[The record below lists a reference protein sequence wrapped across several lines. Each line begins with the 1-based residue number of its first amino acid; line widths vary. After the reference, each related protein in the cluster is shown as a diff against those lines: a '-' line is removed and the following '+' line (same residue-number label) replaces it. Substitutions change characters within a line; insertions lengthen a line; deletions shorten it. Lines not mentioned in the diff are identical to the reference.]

1 MKQNTQKSQKSW
13 ASRFGAFA
21 AVLGLGLT
29 VLFMSTA
36 SADPVN
42 TDPVISV
49 EGTCDLWGPDTP
61 GFTMSIANNDS
72 WDESYGIGVFDGFYE
87 DTGDLIEGMPEFVI
101 EEEVEAESI
110 SGGQFLLDAF
120 FATIQVINITENG
133 GFGGLVFHQSFLIC
147 VPDLPDFGDD
157 ENEENEDGPG
167 FNFDFI
173 PELPD
178 DPQIPDFDF
187 NLPDLGFGDDENEE
201 NDDEDGEDAPVV
213 VEGNDDE
220 DGEDAPVVVEGNDD
234 EDSEDAPVVVEGND
248 DEDSEDAPVV
258 VEGNDDNSGQEAPV
272 EVVNNDDN
280 SGQEAPVEVVNNDD
294 NSGQDVPVVVEGNDD
309 EDGEDA
315 PVVVEGNDNEDG
327 EDAPVEIVNNTDEGN
342 AVFEWENI
350 TVSEATEI
358 GRPPDPEI
366 NPEDTDDKDND
377 AGDSIGQPPEPK
389 INPEDTDDKKD
400 SEELASIEGKDSQGK
415 SGLSILWII
424 LIIVGGVATVGT
436 TTRAIQKNN
445 S

>member
-21 AVLGLGLT
+21 AILGLGLT
-29 VLFMSTA
+29 VLFISTA

-61 GFTMSIANNDS
+61 GFTISIVNNDS
-72 WDESYGIGVFDGFYE
+72 WDESYGIGVFNGFYE

-101 EEEVEAESI
+101 EEEVQAESV

-147 VPDLPDFGDD
+147 MPDLPDFGEDD
-157 ENEENEDGPG
+157 EENEDGPG

-173 PELPD
+173 PELPDD

-187 NLPDLGFGDDENEE
+187 NLPDLGFGDDENEDE
-201 NDDEDGEDAPVV
+201 GDEDEPGIIIG
-213 VEGNDDE
+213 EGNDDE

-234 EDSEDAPVVVEGND
+234 
-248 DEDSEDAPVV
+248 
-258 VEGNDDNSGQEAPV
+258 NSGQDAPV
-272 EVVNNDDN
+272 EV
-280 SGQEAPVEVVNNDD
+280 
-294 NSGQDVPVVVEGNDD
+294 
-309 EDGEDA
+309 
-315 PVVVEGNDNEDG
+315 
-327 EDAPVEIVNNTDEGN
+327 VNNTDEGN

-377 AGDSIGQPPEPK
+377 AGDSIGEPPEPK

-400 SEELASIEGKDSQGK
+400 SEEFASSEGKDSQGK

>member
-1 MKQNTQKSQKSW
+1 MKHTVQKTNKKRS
-13 ASRFGAFA
+13 SRFVAFA
-21 AVLGLGLT
+21 AIIGLGLT

-61 GFTMSIANNDS
+61 GFTMSIVNNDS
-72 WDESYGIGVFDGFYE
+72 WDESYGIGVFNGFYE

-101 EEEVEAESI
+101 EEEVEADSA

-120 FATIQVINITENG
+120 FATIQVINITEDG

-201 NDDEDGEDAPVV
+201 NDDEGDEDAPVE

-220 DGEDAPVVVEGNDD
+220 DGQDAPVE
-234 EDSEDAPVVVEGND
+234 
-248 DEDSEDAPVV
+248 
-258 VEGNDDNSGQEAPV
+258 
-272 EVVNNDDN
+272 
-280 SGQEAPVEVVNNDD
+280 
-294 NSGQDVPVVVEGNDD
+294 VEGNDD
-309 EDGEDA
+309 EDGQDA
-315 PVVVEGNDNEDG
+315 PVLVEGNDDEDG
-327 EDAPVEIVNNTDEGN
+327 QDAPVLVEGN
-342 AVFEWENI
+342 AVFGWENI

-358 GRPPDPEI
+358 GNPPEPKI

-377 AGDSIGQPPEPK
+377 AGDSIGEPPEPK

-400 SEELASIEGKDSQGK
+400 SEELASSEGKDSQGK

>member
-133 GFGGLVFHQSFLIC
+133 GFGGLVFHQSFLI
-147 VPDLPDFGDD
+147 
-157 ENEENEDGPG
+157 
-167 FNFDFI
+167 
-173 PELPD
+173 
-178 DPQIPDFDF
+178 
-187 NLPDLGFGDDENEE
+187 
-201 NDDEDGEDAPVV
+201 
-213 VEGNDDE
+213 
-220 DGEDAPVVVEGNDD
+220 
-234 EDSEDAPVVVEGND
+234 
-248 DEDSEDAPVV
+248 
-258 VEGNDDNSGQEAPV
+258 
-272 EVVNNDDN
+272 
-280 SGQEAPVEVVNNDD
+280 
-294 NSGQDVPVVVEGNDD
+294 
-309 EDGEDA
+309 
-315 PVVVEGNDNEDG
+315 
-327 EDAPVEIVNNTDEGN
+327 
-342 AVFEWENI
+342 
-350 TVSEATEI
+350 
-358 GRPPDPEI
+358 
-366 NPEDTDDKDND
+366 
-377 AGDSIGQPPEPK
+377 
-389 INPEDTDDKKD
+389 
-400 SEELASIEGKDSQGK
+400 
-415 SGLSILWII
+415 
-424 LIIVGGVATVGT
+424 
-436 TTRAIQKNN
+436 
-445 S
+445 